1 VTKTFMGPVKM
12 IEPCEVIDTI
22 MAMAEEGKRL
32 LTSFEMIDGPTL
44 AERWKLKPGWVRKQT
59 GALADPLPHVKLGRY
74 VRFLWDSPE
83 LNRWLLSRY
92 RR

>member
-1 VTKTFMGPVKM
+1 
-12 IEPCEVIDTI
+12 
-22 MAMAEEGKRL
+22 
-32 LTSFEMIDGPTL
+32 MIDGPTL

>member
-1 VTKTFMGPVKM
+1 
-12 IEPCEVIDTI
+12 
-22 MAMAEEGKRL
+22 MAMADEVKHL

-44 AERWKLKPGWVRKQT
+44 AERWKVKPCWIRKQT
-59 GALADPLPHVKLGRY
+59 GALEDPLPHLKLGRY

-92 RR
+92 RQ